1 MPGSGDLTVCV
12 SATDSSRVSAH
23 SLWHLADRFDVDVVL
38 SQPLDDDAGKI
49 DGSGSV
55 SVDTH
60 AAHPDCD
67 VLPPIVGADL
77 AFLDRAHHA
86 CRHVLRVGLMVD
98 AAREDDGSVR
108 AVATVRIELG
118 CHRLH

>member
-12 SATDSSRVSAH
+12 SATESSRVSVH
-23 SLWHLADRFDVDVVL
+23 FLRHLADRFDVDVVL

-60 AAHPDCD
+60 GAHPDCD
-67 VLPPIVGADL
+67 VLLPIVSADL
-77 AFLDRAHHA
+77 ALLDRAHHA
-86 CRHVLRVGLMVD
+86 CRHVLRIGLMFD
-98 AAREDDGSVR
+98 AAREDDGSIRV
-108 AVATVRIELG
+108 VATVSIEL
-118 CHRLH
+118 

>member
-23 SLWHLADRFDVDVVL
+23 SLWHLADRFNVDVVL

-60 AAHPDCD
+60 GAHPDCD
-67 VLPPIVGADL
+67 VLLPIVSADL
-77 AFLDRAHHA
+77 ALLDRTHHS
-86 CRHVLRVGLMVD
+86 CCHVLRIGLMLD
-98 AAREDDGSVR
+98 AAREDDGSIRV
-108 AVATVRIELG
+108 VATVSIELG
-118 CHRLH
+118 RHR